1 VTIEPVRP
9 RLAAFAALLAFAGGM
24 TAAVLVATG
33 SSGGDGGTTP
43 TSASRPAAHKKQT
56 PKRRLVQGPHNSPV
70 PILMY
75 HVLGNPPPGTV
86 YPELW
91 VRPADLAGQMTW
103 LQQHGYHV
111 VTLRQVFRYWRDR
124 VALPPKPVV
133 ATFDD
138 GYLSDFTVAMPTLR
152 RHGWAGVLNLVVEN
166 IKPGDI
172 SAWQVR
178 RLIKAGWEIDAHT
191 LTHADLT
198 TLDGS
203 ALQHEVAGSRAV
215 IRKRFAQPVD
225 FFCYPAGR
233 YNTSVV
239 AAVRAAGYLGATTEN
254 PGVARPWQAYTLN
267 RIRVNFSDGVGGF
280 ARKLTQATR

>member
-1 VTIEPVRP
+1 VRR
-9 RLAAFAALLAFAGGM
+9 RLLAFAALVAFLGG
-24 TAAVLVATG
+24 AAAAALVATG
-33 SSGGDGGTTP
+33 SPERHPRTEARTA
-43 TSASRPAAHKKQT
+43 TRPAAHAKAK
-56 PKRRLVQGPHNSPV
+56 PKPRLVRGPHNSPV

-75 HVLGNPPPGTV
+75 HVLGIPRADTP

-91 VRPADLAGQMTW
+91 VKPADLAAQMQW
-103 LQQHGYHV
+103 LQSHGYHV
-111 VTLRQVFRYWRDR
+111 VTLGQVFRYWRKG

-133 ATFDD
+133 ASFDD

-172 SAWQVR
+172 SAWQVH

-191 LTHADLT
+191 ISHADLT
-198 TLDGS
+198 ALEGTQ
-203 ALQHEVAGSRAV
+203 LQHEVAGSRAQL
-215 IRKRFAQPVD
+215 RHRFGQPVD

-233 YNTSVV
+233 YNTTVA

-254 PGVARPWQAYTLN
+254 PGLARPGQAFTLN
-267 RIRVNFSDGVGGF
+267 RIRVNYSDGVGGF
-280 ARKLTQATR
+280 AEKLTSYAR

>member
-1 VTIEPVRP
+1 VTIEPVRR
-9 RLAAFAALLAFAGGM
+9 RLAALAALLALFGG
-24 TAAVLVATG
+24 AAAAALVATG
-33 SSGGDGGTTP
+33 SSGGGAGTT
-43 TSASRPAAHKKQT
+43 TTAASRPTAHKKQK
-56 PKRRLVQGPHNSPV
+56 PKPRIVQGPHNSPV

-75 HVLGNPPPGTV
+75 HVLGNPPPGT
-86 YPELW
+86 PFSELW
-91 VRPADLAGQMTW
+91 VSPTDLAGQMSW

-111 VTLRQVFRYWRDR
+111 VTLRQVFHYWRDR
-124 VALPPKPVV
+124 VALPQKPVV

-172 SAWQVR
+172 TAWQVR

-198 TLDGS
+198 ALDGS
-203 ALQHEVAGSRAV
+203 ELQHEVAGSRTV
-215 IRKRFAQPVD
+215 LRHRFGQPVD

-233 YNTSVV
+233 YDTSAV

-267 RIRVNFSDGVGGF
+267 RIRINYDDGVDGF
-280 ARKLTQATR
+280 AQKLTQATR